1 MFSRTG
7 GASSITTLGRVAAE
21 ILRCRLTGHAR
32 RVDIKR
38 EVAPVVMSGSI
49 VSVLF
54 AAVADGEPVLRLEI
68 REYQR

>member
-21 ILRCRLTGHAR
+21 ILRCRLNGHAR
-32 RVDIKR
+32 GVDIKR

-54 AAVADGEPVLRLEI
+54 AAVADGEPVLRLENS
-68 REYQR
+68 